1 MSTFPAEKFVT
12 LTLETLTH
20 LAMRSLADVHSQIEL
35 LIHHLRTD
43 PRNSVKLTSLKN
55 LNLLA
60 RKSPQLWKYNS
71 VEVMIFFLLKKLGEG
86 RKGQFRER
94 ERESHEPELM
104 LKSLKHAMH
113 IYSI

>member
-71 VEVMIFFLLKKLGEG
+71 VEVMCFVFVYKIFGG
-86 RKGQFRER
+86 RGNLE
-94 ERESHEPELM
+94 
-104 LKSLKHAMH
+104 
-113 IYSI
+113 